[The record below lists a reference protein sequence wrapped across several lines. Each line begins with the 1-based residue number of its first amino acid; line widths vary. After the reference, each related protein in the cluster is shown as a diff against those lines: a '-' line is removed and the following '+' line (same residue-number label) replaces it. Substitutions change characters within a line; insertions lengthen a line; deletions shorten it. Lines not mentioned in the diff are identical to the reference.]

1 MKTATLALALA
12 ASVAAAGTFVSDWD
26 DGTFQG
32 WTTLPFD
39 GGSWANPGT
48 GGNPGGYLQYT
59 DSPDGSALVP
69 ELLAPSQYLG
79 DYSNYEGV
87 GYFEYDVI
95 HQFGTANDPI
105 DYPRIRLFGDNGE
118 EAFSLGGFIVT
129 NDWTTLT
136 FDIVESNF
144 EMVSGTWSDL
154 IDNVTELRI
163 SGDNAVGS
171 GLEGGVD
178 NFKLFIP
185 APGSAAVLAGAGL
198 ALARRRR

>member
-1 MKTATLALALA
+1 MKSVSLALALA
-12 ASVAAAGTFVSDWD
+12 VSAASAGTFVSDWD

-59 DSPDGSALVP
+59 DSPDGGALVP
-69 ELLAPSQYLG
+69 ELVAPSQYLG
-79 DYSNYEGV
+79 NYSNLVGV
-87 GYFEYDVI
+87 GYFQYDVI
-95 HQFGTANDPI
+95 HQFGTANPPI

-118 EAFSLGGFIVT
+118 EAFRLGEFVVT
-129 NDWTTLT
+129 NEWTTLT

-144 EMVSGTWSDL
+144 EMVSGSWSDL
-154 IDNVTELRI
+154 IDNVTQLRI
-163 SGDNAVGS
+163 SGDNAIGS

-178 NFKLFIP
+178 NFKLFVP
-185 APGSAAVLAGAGL
+185 APGTAAMLGLAGL
-198 ALARRRR
+198 TVARRRR